1 MRWLIRRQTLHA
13 LRIHRGAQRVPLTIR
28 IIAVGKLLKSAGFI
42 IGALLLARLIHAPD
56 LSATL
61 TTFLTHLHI
70 DPQGER
76 MQHVMMWVTGL
87 PHSRLVLVA
96 AGMNVYAAVYLIEGL
111 GLWFDRPW
119 AEWLTVVATSVFIPL
134 EIEHLIHHPTIGIS
148 ITLLL
153 NTAVVCYLALRIRHR
168 LKQSIGSTPNHEP
181 RTPNGGNR

>member
-13 LRIHRGAQRVPLTIR
+13 LRIHRGARRVPLTIR

-42 IGALLLARLIHAPD
+42 IGALFLARLIHAPD
-56 LSATL
+56 LAATL
-61 TTFLTHLHI
+61 GTFLTHLHI

-76 MQHVMMWVTGL
+76 MQHVMTWVTGL

-96 AGMNVYAAVYLIEGL
+96 AGMNIYAAVYLIEGL

-134 EIEHLIHHPTIGIS
+134 EVEHLIHHPTIGIT

-153 NTAVVCYLALRIRHR
+153 NTAVVCYLALRIRQR
-168 LKQSIGSTPNHEP
+168 LKRQIGSTPNDEP
-181 RTPNGGNR
+181 RTTNGGNH